1 MSKRGGAWVLV
12 YVKSVYAVRDPGSGA
27 PRSVL
32 ECLSDLIFTSFF
44 VLTNPFENPTI
55 IGWNDDRSAHHDSEG
70 HHSPPWQLAQCF
82 QKHAT
87 HLPSYPV
94 SRFCTSCPD
103 PKLDDTPLLF
113 VEASLD
119 ANNNTVTSSA
129 FQATP
134 FAVLVSYLSQ
144 ISTNSLASAKRL
156 SSLARSGLVSLP
168 RKYGPLMAH
177 PPTYNASKPPSTDS
191 RRT

>member
-1 MSKRGGAWVLV
+1 MMIEVLNTILKAIVLPLGNWPNVSKNRLCT
-12 YVKSVYAVRDPGSGA
+12 Y
-27 PRSVL
+27 L
-32 ECLSDLIFTSFF
+32 L
-44 VLTNPFENPTI
+44 
-55 IGWNDDRSAHHDSEG
+55 
-70 HHSPPWQLAQCF
+70 
-82 QKHAT
+82 
-87 HLPSYPV
+87 YPV

-113 VEASLD
+113 VKASLD

-144 ISTNSLASAKRL
+144 ISTNAMASAKRL

-168 RKYGPLMAH
+168 WKYGPLIAH

-191 RRT
+191 RWT

>member
-1 MSKRGGAWVLV
+1 MIEVLNTILKAIILSLGNWPNVSKRGYALTFFTL
-12 YVKSVYAVRDPGSGA
+12 SVV
-27 PRSVL
+27 
-32 ECLSDLIFTSFF
+32 FF
-44 VLTNPFENPTI
+44 L
-55 IGWNDDRSAHHDSEG
+55 R
-70 HHSPPWQLAQCF
+70 
-82 QKHAT
+82 
-87 HLPSYPV
+87 
-94 SRFCTSCPD
+94 PD

-144 ISTNSLASAKRL
+144 ISTNALASAKRL

-168 RKYGPLMAH
+168 RKYGPLTTH
-177 PPTYNASKPPSTDS
+177 PPTYNVSKPPSTDS